1 MAVSSRFHANLAR
14 FSVVLGVV
22 AALVVIVFWGRL
34 QEEFAAASS
43 ADGVSLRGPPLTPV
57 PCTDSVGPRPG
68 RPFTVSVD
76 PIALRHALVTGLTGA
91 VDSALTEYTNRLA
104 CDIHAE
110 WNLMAVYDAFRV
122 RDPALLAALGRWVA
136 EEPQA
141 PGPRIARAAYYT
153 EAGWRARD
161 VRAALQLDPRVLAA
175 YWLIIEHTQ
184 AGGQNRLGRVVL
196 DRALQVW
203 PLSVQLR
210 LVYMHELEPRWGG
223 SYDAMTELA
232 IQAES
237 LAERNPE
244 LLVLRGYASWER
256 GRTAREDGD
265 TVGSVAWFDE
275 AVTHGTYPLFLADRG
290 ESLAELGRLE
300 AAAADFDRALT
311 LWPAYA

>member
-1 MAVSSRFHANLAR
+1 M
-14 FSVVLGVV
+14 
-22 AALVVIVFWGRL
+22 
-34 QEEFAAASS
+34 
-43 ADGVSLRGPPLTPV
+43 

-153 EAGWRARD
+153 EAGWRARGTRWAPDTPDSQFAAMGRAFQLAAAD
-161 VRAALQLDPRVLAA
+161 VRVALQLDPRALAA
-175 YWLIIEHTQ
+175 YCLIIEHTQ

-244 LLVLRGYASWER
+244 LLVLWGYASWER

-275 AVTHGTYPLFLADRG
+275 AVTHGTDPLFLADRG

-300 AAAADFDRALT
+300 AAAADFDRARLHVSISRGRPRR
-311 LWPAYA
+311 LSRA